1 MMKTDDKGDRFHS
14 PKNSGNSVFRVGI
27 SITDAK
33 PEALS
38 NIFSRYRTPSPPPR
52 FPGEAAYLS
61 VETQYYLT

>member
-1 MMKTDDKGDRFHS
+1 MVKTNDEGDRFHS

-27 SITDAK
+27 GITDAE

-38 NIFSRYRTPSPPPR
+38 NIFSRYPKPSTSVSR
-52 FPGEAAYLS
+52 RGRLS